1 MQHRPEADQ
10 TGRRLLNVHVNKCL
24 RKTADTDTSVGQK
37 RTSSLLKTLGPLKML
52 FEDGR
57 IREHVGIEL

>member
-1 MQHRPEADQ
+1 M
-10 TGRRLLNVHVNKCL
+10 LNVHVNKCL